1 MPCAGDSRIIASLK
15 RHVYTRARRRIEI
28 DQGEMMTS
36 SEGTSVNANTI
47 KASSLGSELS
57 DAQCAKLAGVA
68 AACAIRDGEF
78 LIEEGQKDEAIHIL
92 VDGHME
98 AVARTAGGDWVTL
111 QLLRE
116 GDMVGEMGFIDGV
129 EHSASLRALGN
140 CELIRLER
148 DSFEELLKTDPELTY
163 MVMRAIVREV
173 HRILR
178 GMNTQ
183 YMEMSNYISKQHGRY

>member
-1 MPCAGDSRIIASLK
+1 
-15 RHVYTRARRRIEI
+15 
-28 DQGEMMTS
+28 MTNN
-36 SEGTSVNANTI
+36 EEAVVDINTI

-57 DAQCAKLAGVA
+57 EEQCGRLASVA
-68 AACAIRDGEF
+68 TACAIRDGDL

-148 DSFEELLKTDPELTY
+148 DSFEELLKKDPELTY
-163 MVMRAIVREV
+163 KVMRAIVREV